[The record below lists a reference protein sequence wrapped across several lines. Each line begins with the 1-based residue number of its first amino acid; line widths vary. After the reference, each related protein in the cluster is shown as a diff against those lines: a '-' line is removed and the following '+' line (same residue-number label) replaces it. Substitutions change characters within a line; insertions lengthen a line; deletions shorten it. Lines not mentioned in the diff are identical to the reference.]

1 MRIKS
6 QDVSFDY
13 KDFKKHAEALTYG
26 LVSLGCRPG
35 DTVATMM
42 GNDAEMAILV
52 LAAARLGVTVAPF
65 DSSMS
70 SSKSDVEKAL
80 QESECRVLLMENSK
94 KDVVNEILP
103 SLESVQDSSSVPQI
117 KEDRFPNLRHVVS
130 TGYHRVNQGILQ
142 FRHLLAYNTFA
153 RDPAKRAQKFVN
165 ESTPL
170 MRPMSKFG
178 EGKHITNGEISKRAA
193 TASTELKLSDS
204 DKLLLESSD
213 PVDLAVALCVSA
225 NSTCPL
231 VLPGSGELD
240 VDFEELMSLEGC
252 TKRVASF

>member
-1 MRIKS
+1 
-6 QDVSFDY
+6 
-13 KDFKKHAEALTYG
+13 
-26 LVSLGCRPG
+26 
-35 DTVATMM
+35 M

-70 SSKSDVEKAL
+70 SKGDVEKAL

-94 KDVVNEILP
+94 KDVVNEIFP
-103 SLESVQDSSSVPQI
+103 GLESVQDSSSVPQL

-178 EGKHITNGEISKRAA
+178 EGKRITNGEISKRAA
-193 TASTELKLSDS
+193 SASTELKLSDS

-231 VLPGSGELD
+231 VLPGSGLD